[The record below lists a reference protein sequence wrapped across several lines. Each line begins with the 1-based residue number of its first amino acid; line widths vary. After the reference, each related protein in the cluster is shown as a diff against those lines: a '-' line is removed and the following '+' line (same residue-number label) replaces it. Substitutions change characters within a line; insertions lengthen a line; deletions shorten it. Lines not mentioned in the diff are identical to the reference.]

1 MAIYMKLQG
10 AEGDVTEQ
18 GHKNWIELLDARW
31 SMSRTIRS
39 AVGIGK
45 NRESTSAYVSE
56 VTVTKYIDAA
66 SKGVA
71 NLAFVGKANDTT
83 IEFTRVDKGQEAVF
97 RSIKLTDAIISG
109 LSNQASGSERPVE
122 VLTLNFT
129 KIGITDKEETEDG
142 SDGSQSVTTY
152 NLQTAQTE

>member
-1 MAIYMKLQG
+1 MAIYMELDG
-10 AEGDVTEQ
+10 AKGDVTEQ
-18 GHKNWIELLDARW
+18 GHKNWIELLDLQW

-39 AVGIGK
+39 AVGVGK

-71 NLAFVGKANDTT
+71 NNAFVGKANEVQID
-83 IEFTRVDKGQEAVF
+83 FTRVDKGQEAVF
-97 RSIKLTDAIISG
+97 RTLKLTDAIISG
-109 LSNQASGSERPVE
+109 LSNTAQGSDRPVE
-122 VLTLNFT
+122 TITLNFT
-129 KIGITDKEETEDG
+129 KIAITDKTQSADG
-142 SDGSQSVTTY
+142 SAGSQSVTTY